1 MVSVPRIG
9 REQAAADYRWGP
21 EVPDVLYVLEPAR
34 CPGLNLNLTNRDRS
48 VVAGLLHVSH
58 LVPKHCCEVTMA
70 EEAELAPAEKDELR
84 RLCDEYAVAT
94 SCVLKALRVVNPLER
109 VNLFLIEEQKVAEI
123 MVRIKAILD
132 AEHS

>member
-1 MVSVPRIG
+1 
-9 REQAAADYRWGP
+9 
-21 EVPDVLYVLEPAR
+21 
-34 CPGLNLNLTNRDRS
+34 
-48 VVAGLLHVSH
+48 
-58 LVPKHCCEVTMA
+58 MA
-70 EEAELAPAEKDELR
+70 EEAELAPAEKDELH